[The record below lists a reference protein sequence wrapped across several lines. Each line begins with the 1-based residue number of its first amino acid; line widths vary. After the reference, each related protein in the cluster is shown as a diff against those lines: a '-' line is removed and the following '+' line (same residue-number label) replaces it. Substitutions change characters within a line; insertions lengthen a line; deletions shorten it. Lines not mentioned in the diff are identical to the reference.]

1 MSIKEN
7 IQPLVER
14 HDWDALRQVFSRMT
28 NMEFRKTEGV
38 MRNDILPG
46 LSNEDFWEALFHLVV
61 YRHQAFITCILA
73 VKHLVADNTLAFNNR
88 WIEELVAF
96 LTQNSPGTL
105 QKLMTMAIP
114 IMETETQINEM
125 FNAFGFE
132 NERDR
137 IAALI
142 NVATPLAYYVL
153 FKILKHLA
161 DNRELVRKC
170 CIFILKKNDELSYN
184 MASIIREYFDITDI
198 RSRFSL
204 AVAPYELC
212 FIDSSY
218 ENFEYVVTGKR
229 PKI

>member
-1 MSIKEN
+1 MSVKEN
-7 IQPLVER
+7 ILPLVEQ
-14 HDWDALRQVFSRMT
+14 HDWDALRKLFSRMT
-28 NMEFRKTEGV
+28 NMEFRKTEGI

-46 LSNEDFWEALFHLVV
+46 LANDDFWEALFHLVA

-73 VKHLVADNTLAFNNR
+73 VKHLVDDGTLSFDNR
-88 WIEELVAF
+88 WIEELVMF
-96 LTQNSPGTL
+96 LKQKSPGAL

-114 IMETETQINEM
+114 ILETESQIDKM
-125 FNAFGFE
+125 FCAFGFE
-132 NERDR
+132 NERNR

-142 NVATPLAYYVL
+142 NVTTPLAYYML

-170 CIFILKKNDELSYN
+170 CVFILKKNDELSYN

-204 AVAPYELC
+204 AVAPYELS

-218 ENFEYVVTGKR
+218 DNFKYVVTGKR

>member
-170 CIFILKKNDELSYN
+170 CIFILKE
-184 MASIIREYFDITDI
+184 
-198 RSRFSL
+198 
-204 AVAPYELC
+204 
-212 FIDSSY
+212 
-218 ENFEYVVTGKR
+218 
-229 PKI
+229 